1 MNKRF
6 NQLTKISLILIYLVI
21 IAGAIVRMTGSGMG
35 CPDWPKCFGYMIPP
49 TEEKELFFKPYHH
62 YNEGEMILL
71 NSERFYTAL
80 KDFKSDEL
88 INLSNWNL
96 FEKHDYVTYDPVHTW
111 IEYLNRL
118 IGALAGIPILLFTI
132 ISIYYW
138 RDYKYLTLISV
149 LTVLGMGFQAWL
161 GKTVVDSN
169 LAPYKITIHMLMA
182 LVIVGLILVL
192 IVQTKKV
199 NKSNNRLFKN
209 LIIFSIILT
218 LIQVV
223 LGTQVREFVDEQVKL
238 IGYDKANCLTNVPL
252 KFYIHRSFSVLV
264 LIVNLYLLYLNKKL
278 NLGYN
283 KINYVIVLIG
293 VEIFTGILMYYF
305 DFPLLSQ
312 PIHLVI
318 ATIIFGLQ
326 FYILLEYLVRNKLIR
341 KIEIQ

>member
-199 NKSNNRLFKN
+199 NKSNNSLFKN
-209 LIIFSIILT
+209 LVIFSIILT

-238 IGYDKANCLTNVPL
+238 IGYDKANWLTGVPL

>member
-49 TEEKELFFKPYHH
+49 TEEKELFFKPYHQ

-199 NKSNNRLFKN
+199 NKSNNSLFKN
-209 LIIFSIILT
+209 LVIFSIILT
-218 LIQVV
+218 LI
-223 LGTQVREFVDEQVKL
+223 LPKSL
-238 IGYDKANCLTNVPL
+238 IS
-252 KFYIHRSFSVLV
+252 IS
-264 LIVNLYLLYLNKKL
+264 
-278 NLGYN
+278 
-283 KINYVIVLIG
+283 
-293 VEIFTGILMYYF
+293 IF
-305 DFPLLSQ
+305 
-312 PIHLVI
+312 
-318 ATIIFGLQ
+318 
-326 FYILLEYLVRNKLIR
+326 
-341 KIEIQ
+341 

>member
-49 TEEKELFFKPYHH
+49 TEETELFFKPYHD

-80 KDFKSDEL
+80 KDFKSEEL
-88 INLSNWNL
+88 IDLDNWNL

-118 IGALAGIPILLFTI
+118 IGALAGIPILFFTL

-138 RDYKYLTLISV
+138 KDYKYLTLVSL

-199 NKSNNRLFKN
+199 NKSNNNLFKN
-209 LIIFSIILT
+209 LVIFSIILT

-238 IGYDKANCLTNVPL
+238 IGYDKANWLPGVPL
-252 KFYIHRSFSVLV
+252 KFYVHRSFSILV
-264 LIVNLYLLYLNKKL
+264 LLVNLYLFYLNKKL
-278 NLGYN
+278 SLGYN
-283 KINYVIVLIG
+283 KVNYVIFFIG
-293 VEIFTGILMYYF
+293 VEILTGILMYYF
-305 DFPLLSQ
+305 YFPLLSQ

-326 FYILLEYLVRNKLIR
+326 FYILLEYLIRNKLIR

>member
-1 MNKRF
+1 
-6 NQLTKISLILIYLVI
+6 
-21 IAGAIVRMTGSGMG
+21 MG

-49 TEEKELFFKPYHH
+49 TEESQLFFKPHHH

-169 LAPYKITIHMLMA
+169 LAPYKITIHLS
-182 LVIVGLILVL
+182 LIH
-192 IVQTKKV
+192 I
-199 NKSNNRLFKN
+199 
-209 LIIFSIILT
+209 
-218 LIQVV
+218 
-223 LGTQVREFVDEQVKL
+223 
-238 IGYDKANCLTNVPL
+238 
-252 KFYIHRSFSVLV
+252 
-264 LIVNLYLLYLNKKL
+264 
-278 NLGYN
+278 
-283 KINYVIVLIG
+283 
-293 VEIFTGILMYYF
+293 
-305 DFPLLSQ
+305 
-312 PIHLVI
+312 
-318 ATIIFGLQ
+318 
-326 FYILLEYLVRNKLIR
+326 
-341 KIEIQ
+341 

>member
-49 TEEKELFFKPYHH
+49 TEEKELFFKPYHQ

-118 IGALAGIPILLFTI
+118 IGALAGIPILLFTL

-138 RDYKYLTLISV
+138 KNYKYLTVISV

-199 NKSNNRLFKN
+199 NKSNNSLFKN
-209 LIIFSIILT
+209 LVIFSIILT

-223 LGTQVREFVDEQVKL
+223 LGTQVREFVDEKVKL
-238 IGYDKANCLTNVPL
+238 IGYDKANWLTNVPL

-264 LIVNLYLLYLNKKL
+264 LVVNLYLLYLNKKL

-293 VEIFTGILMYYF
+293 VEILTGILMYYF

-326 FYILLEYLVRNKLIR
+326 FYILLEYLIRNKLIR